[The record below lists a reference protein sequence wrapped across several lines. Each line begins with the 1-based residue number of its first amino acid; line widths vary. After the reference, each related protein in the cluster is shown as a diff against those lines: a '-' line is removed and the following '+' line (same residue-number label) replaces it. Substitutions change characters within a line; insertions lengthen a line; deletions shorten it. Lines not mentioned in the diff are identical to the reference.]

1 MCLVFI
7 SSGDGDEIQGH
18 RSMLGFF
25 SSIQNAGIVLEEQ
38 YIVIPTLHYGG
49 ATQSGHLTADRILE
63 VHT

>member
-1 MCLVFI
+1 
-7 SSGDGDEIQGH
+7 
-18 RSMLGFF
+18 MLGFF

-49 ATQSGHLTADRILE
+49 ATQSGHLTADRIFE

>member
-1 MCLVFI
+1 MEYKVIGPYLAFC
-7 SSGDGDEIQGH
+7 
-18 RSMLGFF
+18 
-25 SSIQNAGIVLEEQ
+25 SIQNAGVVLEEQ

>member
-1 MCLVFI
+1 MKYKVIGPCLALF
-7 SSGDGDEIQGH
+7 
-18 RSMLGFF
+18 
-25 SSIQNAGIVLEEQ
+25 SIQNVGIVLEAQ